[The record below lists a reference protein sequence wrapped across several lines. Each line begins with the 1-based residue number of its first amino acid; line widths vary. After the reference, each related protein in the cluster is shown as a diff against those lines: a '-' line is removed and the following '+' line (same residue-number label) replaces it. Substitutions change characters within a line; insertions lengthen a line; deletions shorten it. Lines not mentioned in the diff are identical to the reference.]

1 MVSIDWL
8 TVPSS
13 ALSTIS
19 ALNAMGALL
28 RNELDWGMFRC
39 GLRGLSLPV
48 ENQIVKQL
56 IVWQGAENRR
66 AARPQSNPD

>member
-1 MVSIDWL
+1 
-8 TVPSS
+8 
-13 ALSTIS
+13 
-19 ALNAMGALL
+19 MGAPSCETSLI
-28 RNELDWGMFRC
+28 EVCFGVVSS
-39 GLRGLSLPV
+39 LSLPV